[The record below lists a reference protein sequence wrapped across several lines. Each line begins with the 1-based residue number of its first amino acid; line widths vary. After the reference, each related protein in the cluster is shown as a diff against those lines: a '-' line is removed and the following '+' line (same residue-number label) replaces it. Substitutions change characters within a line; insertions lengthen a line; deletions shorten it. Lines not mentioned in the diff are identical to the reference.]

1 MFDNGTILCDSPI
14 HNRKEYMIK
23 DKTFRI
29 TYKKSNGETVTRFGK
44 WTDKCRVWTSK
55 VGSALMTYYDL
66 DAQGY
71 RTAKNSWQ
79 VRY

>member
-1 MFDNGTILCDSPI
+1 MGLSHAIVPYITERN
-14 HNRKEYMIK
+14 KMIK

-44 WTDKCRVWTSK
+44 WNDKCRVWTSK

>member
-1 MFDNGTILCDSPI
+1 MGLPYRIVPYITERN
-14 HNRKEYMIK
+14 KMIK

-29 TYKKSNGETVTRFGK
+29 TYKKSNGETITRFGK

-55 VGSALMTYYDL
+55 IGSALMTYYDL

-71 RTAKNSWQ
+71 RTAKNKWE

>member
-1 MFDNGTILCDSPI
+1 MGLSYAIVPYITERN
-14 HNRKEYMIK
+14 KMIK

-55 VGSALMTYYDL
+55 IGSALMTYYDL

-71 RTAKNSWQ
+71 RTAKNKWE

>member
-1 MFDNGTILCDSPI
+1 MGLSYAIVPYITERN
-14 HNRKEYMIK
+14 KMIK

-71 RTAKNSWQ
+71 RTAKGEWK

>member
-1 MFDNGTILCDSPI
+1 
-14 HNRKEYMIK
+14 MIK

-29 TYKKSNGETVTRFGK
+29 TYKKANGETVTRFGK
-44 WTDKCRVWTSK
+44 WNDKCRVWTSK

-66 DAQGY
+66 DRQGY

>member
-1 MFDNGTILCDSPI
+1 MGLSYAIVPYITERNNMI
-14 HNRKEYMIK
+14 HN
-23 DKTFRI
+23 KTFRI
-29 TYKKSNGETVTRFGK
+29 TFTKSTGETVTRFGK

-55 VGSALMTYYDL
+55 IGSALMTYYDL

-71 RTAKNSWQ
+71 RTAKDSWE

>member
-1 MFDNGTILCDSPI
+1 
-14 HNRKEYMIK
+14 MIK

-55 VGSALMTYYDL
+55 IGNALMTYYDL

-71 RTAKNSWQ
+71 RTAKDKWE
-79 VRY
+79 VRYE

>member
-1 MFDNGTILCDSPI
+1 MGLSYAIVPYITERYN
-14 HNRKEYMIK
+14 MIT

-29 TYKKSNGETVTRFGK
+29 TYKKATGETITRFGK
-44 WTDKCRVWTSK
+44 WTDKCRFWKSK
-55 VGSALMTYYDL
+55 IGHALMTYYDL

-71 RTAKNSWQ
+71 RTAKGEWK

>member
-1 MFDNGTILCDSPI
+1 MGLSYAIVPYITERN
-14 HNRKEYMIK
+14 KMIK

-71 RTAKNSWQ
+71 RTAKNKWE

>member
-1 MFDNGTILCDSPI
+1 
-14 HNRKEYMIK
+14 MIK

-55 VGSALMTYYDL
+55 IGSALMTYYDL
-66 DAQGY
+66 YAQGY

>member
-1 MFDNGTILCDSPI
+1 MGLSYAIVPYITERN
-14 HNRKEYMIK
+14 KMIK

-55 VGSALMTYYDL
+55 IGSAL
-66 DAQGY
+66 
-71 RTAKNSWQ
+71 
-79 VRY
+79 